1 MALYFKKQINAG
13 TSLINDKVKR
23 LSNFHDLINE
33 SAFKVTFLPFSAHFK
48 RRYVE
53 RFWNDISKCK
63 FSYVY
68 DFWWNQYIRVIFIY
82 LSMYVCIYSFI
93 NLFIIFF
100 LNFYFF
106 WSCEISISDDLAQA
120 SFKKKKCNVE
130 YIQQCTFL
138 HVCQILLFTFI
149 LWNIKRQ

>member
-1 MALYFKKQINAG
+1 M
-13 TSLINDKVKR
+13 SL
-23 LSNFHDLINE
+23 
-33 SAFKVTFLPFSAHFK
+33 AFKVTFLPFSAHFK

-63 FSYVY
+63 LSYVY

-82 LSMYVCIYSFI
+82 LSMYVCIY
-93 NLFIIFF
+93 LFIKLFIYFF

-130 YIQQCTFL
+130 YIQQCTFYTYAKFYFL
-138 HVCQILLFTFI
+138 LLFYETLKDNKKVLI
-149 LWNIKRQ
+149 SSIQIYPL